1 MESDNEGVFE
11 SHANDARD
19 DGNLKP
25 ASNDFAYFSQLF
37 PKFNLIRCATAL

>member
-19 DGNLKP
+19 DGNLKG
-25 ASNDFAYFSQLF
+25 SNVKKNTL
-37 PKFNLIRCATAL
+37 